1 MNFDCNNGI
10 LRDILEEILKVL
22 EEIKKLI
29 EKDIKKQPSPTKV
42 KRLFKNIVSLAQAK
56 PSFKR

>member
-1 MNFDCNNGI
+1 MNFNCDNGI

-29 EKDIKKQPSPTKV
+29 EKDIKK
-42 KRLFKNIVSLAQAK
+42 
-56 PSFKR
+56 